1 MVPEQSPKAMPE
13 ASLTEPY
20 PVGHKNTHKK
30 RRHLIRLQSSKF
42 NTDYNFSPVAF
53 ILTNWIYNHRK
64 SLRFQKKKTN
74 SLID

>member
-20 PVGHKNTHKK
+20 PVGHKNTKK

-42 NTDYNFSPVAF
+42 NTDYNFSPIAF

-64 SLRFQKKKTN
+64 SPRFQKKNKKNRTV
-74 SLID
+74 L